1 MGSISHPSVNLR
13 KLLSPNLS
21 AAGNPL
27 PSDRTPQAPSPAGT
41 VILKRYQ
48 ELIADKTR
56 RAALLSWIED
66 CHELQA
72 AGDPKVGISL
82 FFAEAEKAM
91 QLNTLYGAHM
101 LLENWPILSQEETG
115 DVLLN
120 SLAMASE
127 AFSGHAETLQDAS
140 RAAYYAATAA
150 LDNLGDQEAAFL
162 WAHRAIKLAKLASE
176 TYLWVGDCWILI
188 GRTGPANGM
197 ADASG
202 AWKTGLDLQTRIA
215 ANLPEANFNLA
226 LGWKHYADY
235 LDNTS
240 RQGEALIALG
250 EATKIVSAI
259 PAALRCYPEIVAIVA
274 AYQSRLA
281 AN

>member
-1 MGSISHPSVNLR
+1 MT
-13 KLLSPNLS
+13 SPGHLS

-27 PSDRTPQAPSPAGT
+27 PSDRTPEASSPAEKA
-41 VILKRYQ
+41 VFKRYQ
-48 ELIADKTR
+48 ELIADTAR
-56 RAALLSWIED
+56 QAAFAAWVED
-66 CHELQA
+66 CRELQA

-91 QLNTLYGAHM
+91 QLNTLYGAH
-101 LLENWPILSQEETG
+101 LILENWPILSQEDTG

-127 AFSGHAETLQDAS
+127 AFSGQAETIQDAS

-150 LDNLGDQEAAFL
+150 LDNLGDEEAAFL
-162 WAHRAIKLAKLASE
+162 WAHRAIKLSKLAGE

-202 AWKTGLDLQTRIA
+202 AWKTGLDLQAKIA
-215 ANLPEANFNLA
+215 ADLPEANFNLA
-226 LGWKHYADY
+226 LGWHHYADY
-235 LDNTS
+235 LDATN
-240 RQGEALIALG
+240 RQGEALLALSKAA
-250 EATKIVSAI
+250 ATVGLI
-259 PAALRCYPEIVAIVA
+259 PEKLRGYPEIAAILA
-274 AYQSRLA
+274 AYHSR
-281 AN
+281 NDPG